1 MIVRPDEDR
10 AMEFGNRDKG
20 SSKADIVE
28 LKICVKTK
36 VRAMIVAVLII
47 TQVSFAARSA
57 LYMWGEVEFLQPL
70 RLFDVGEERSI
81 PTWFESILFLLE
93 PFELGGAD
101 PVATTDKQSLARGA
115 K

>member
-1 MIVRPDEDR
+1 MVLAINAKTIVR
-10 AMEFGNRDKG
+10 
-20 SSKADIVE
+20 I
-28 LKICVKTK
+28 I
-36 VRAMIVAVLII
+36 IIAVLLI
-47 TQVSFAARSA
+47 TLAGLAARFA